1 MEINEVLNSF
11 RDYLLNS
18 DLKNNIVKI
27 ILFGSYAKR
36 VASPDSDID
45 VLIFTTDGV
54 DAEISVTDRVYD
66 FMLEHNVPLEVVTS
80 TVDELFLFQDY
91 FTFNVTQY
99 GLEVYSMEKEKIKS
113 VMLRDIKGLAEEYF
127 ESGQEVL
134 ARNRVRLAVDA
145 AYNAAELAAKGL
157 ILLKQ
162 DDLPGSH
169 GGVVNL
175 FGQLYVKT
183 NEIDKEIGRGLNVA
197 LRLRNEARYKP
208 NSLLNKDDAQ
218 NVLRLAED
226 LIKIVSE
233 KIIGQKE

>member
-99 GLEVYSMEKEKIKS
+99 GLEVYSMEKKK
-113 VMLRDIKGLAEEYF
+113 
-127 ESGQEVL
+127 
-134 ARNRVRLAVDA
+134 
-145 AYNAAELAAKGL
+145 
-157 ILLKQ
+157 
-162 DDLPGSH
+162 
-169 GGVVNL
+169 
-175 FGQLYVKT
+175 
-183 NEIDKEIGRGLNVA
+183 DKERHVERHKGSG
-197 LRLRNEARYKP
+197 
-208 NSLLNKDDAQ
+208 
-218 NVLRLAED
+218 
-226 LIKIVSE
+226 
-233 KIIGQKE
+233 